1 MYKNLIKVASRGFS
15 VSYRHG
21 AANYPLK
28 YMTLGQQLLET
39 ANKFPDN
46 RAVISAAQN
55 VILTYPE
62 LYDKAQKLAASFV
75 HLGFVKGDRIGI
87 YSPNNYEWMIVQY
100 AAALAGLV
108 LVNINPAYQTSELK
122 YALNKVGCKGIIT
135 ASQFKS
141 SNYIEILNEIL
152 PELKTS
158 RPNELSSNG
167 VPSLKLLVRLD
178 DVQTPGFLNFKELF
192 DMPGADDLRALGAI
206 ENSLSPEDPA
216 NIQFT
221 SGTTGNPKG
230 ATLSHTNILNNGDG
244 LARRIGYTDK
254 DSIALGVPLYHCFG
268 MVMGNLSVLPCG
280 AAICYPSEG
289 FNPKATLD
297 AIQKYKLTTVYGVP
311 TMFIEYLKEKEASG
325 QDTSSLRKGVIAGSL
340 APRTLME
347 AIIGKLGVTEMCN
360 GYGMTETSPL
370 STMSHPEDTFE
381 RKTSTVGNV
390 MDHVEIKIADSE
402 GRAVPY
408 ETPGEF
414 WCRGYGTMIG
424 YWEDPAKTLETKSL
438 DGWLRSG
445 DIATMDESGYVKIV
459 GRIKDMIIRGGE
471 NVYPKEIEDFL
482 LGQDS
487 NIENVQCFG
496 VPDEKFGE
504 EICVWIK
511 RKDSTKELPK
521 LKIKEY
527 CHKKIAH
534 YKVPKYVVCTQD
546 IPMTITGKPQKF
558 KMRDVM
564 IHELK
569 NPAKIEE
576 YKIR

>member
-1 MYKNLIKVASRGFS
+1 MYKSLVQATKRGFS

-21 AANYPLK
+21 AAAYPLK
-28 YMTLGQQLLET
+28 YLTLGQQLLET
-39 ANKFPDN
+39 ANKFPEN
-46 RAVISAAQN
+46 KAVISAFQH
-55 VILTYPE
+55 VTLTYPE
-62 LYDKAQKLAASFV
+62 LYEKSQKLAASFV
-75 HLGFVKGDRIGI
+75 HLGFEKGDRIGI
-87 YSPNNYEWMIVQY
+87 YSPNCYEWMVVQY
-100 AAALAGLV
+100 AASLAGLI
-108 LVNINPAYQTSELK
+108 LVNINPAYQSSELK

-135 ASQFKS
+135 ANRFKS

-158 RPNELSSNG
+158 RPNELSSKD
-167 VPSLKLLVRLD
+167 VPGLKLLVRLD
-178 DVQTPGFLNFKELF
+178 DEQTNGFLNFKELF
-192 DMPGADDLRALGAI
+192 DMPGADDFRKLGQI
-206 ENSLSPEDPA
+206 ENSMSPEDAA

-230 ATLSHTNILNNGDG
+230 ATLSHINILNNGDG
-244 LARRIGYTDK
+244 LARRIGFTNQ

-268 MVMGNLSVLPCG
+268 MVMGNLAALNTG
-280 AAICYPSEG
+280 ATICYPSEG
-289 FNPKATLD
+289 FNPKATMD
-297 AIQKYKLTTVYGVP
+297 AVERYNLTAIYGVP

-325 QDTSSLRKGVIAGSL
+325 QDTSSLRKSVIAGAL
-340 APRTLME
+340 APRPLME
-347 AIIGKLGVTEMCN
+347 AISSKLGIKDMCN
-360 GYGMTETSPL
+360 AYGMTETSPV
-370 STMSHPEDTFE
+370 TVMSHPDDTFE
-381 RKTSTVGNV
+381 RRVSTVGNV
-390 MDHVEIKIADSE
+390 MDHCEIKIADSE

-408 ETPGEF
+408 DIPGEF
-414 WCRGYGTMIG
+414 WARGYATMIG

-445 DIATMDESGYVKIV
+445 DVATMDESGYVKIV

-482 LGQDS
+482 LTQDS

-511 RKDSTKELPK
+511 RKDPKKELPK

-534 YKVPKYVVCTQD
+534 YKVPKYVVCVED
-546 IPMTITGKPQKF
+546 IPMTVTGKPQKF
-558 KMRDVM
+558 KMRDMM